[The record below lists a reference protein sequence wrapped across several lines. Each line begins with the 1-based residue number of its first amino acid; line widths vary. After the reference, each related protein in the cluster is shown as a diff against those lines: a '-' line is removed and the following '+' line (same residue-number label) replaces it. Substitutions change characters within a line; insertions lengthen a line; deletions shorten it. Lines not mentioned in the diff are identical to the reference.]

1 MYDQPH
7 TQSHHICSSFRKKK
21 KVKTEDKSTNKK
33 DTVAECSCSSSF
45 ASENSETDKAEN
57 KVHDGDETEES
68 KEKHERDSEEL
79 SDREIIIDV
88 NEKGHCS
95 FTTVNGLENQNGT
108 LQEDA
113 EVTNE
118 NDIDETSY
126 LPEIESLKECELII
140 DVNEDGKCKFKVIE
154 EIDKNEIVSIGDLN
168 DATGNVHQCECET
181 ESDLGCLSCKSTG
194 SKLNCKG
201 TVLETQDKKSI
212 VRTKNKDLSSIHS
225 TNQGKS
231 ENSKKNEDVAH
242 DLETDNEANVQVI
255 DDIQLA
261 KTCDTKINAK
271 INKAVQESEPEKSC
285 DKSDKDTIAEVGT
298 KIRDQSDLD
307 NAGLLN
313 DVVKPL
319 SIPEECDVVALDCE
333 FVGVGPHDQS
343 ALGLYT
349 MTIYYFSGS
358 RKICVSINH
367 CENGSFELGLNNRAA
382 LKPIA
387 LYEKYVIDRFQI

>member
-7 TQSHHICSSFRKKK
+7 THSHTISVLSSFRKKK

-33 DTVAECSCSSSF
+33 DTVAVCSCSCSF
-45 ASENSETDKAEN
+45 VSENSETDEAEN
-57 KVHDGDETEES
+57 KVHNSVETEES
-68 KEKHERDSEEL
+68 KEKHEPDGDDEL
-79 SDREIIIDV
+79 SDWEIIIDV

-108 LQEDA
+108 LQDDA
-113 EVTNE
+113 EVTSE
-118 NDIDETSY
+118 IDIDETSY

-140 DVNEDGKCKFKVIE
+140 DVNEDGKCKFNVIQ
-154 EIDKNEIVSIGDLN
+154 EIDTNEIASIRDLN
-168 DATGNVHQCECET
+168 DDTGNAHQCECET
-181 ESDLGCLSCKSTG
+181 ESDPGCLSCQSTG

-201 TVLETQDKKSI
+201 RVLETQDKKSI

-231 ENSKKNEDVAH
+231 ENSKKHEDVAH

-271 INKAVQESEPEKSC
+271 SNKAVQESEPEKSC

-307 NAGLLN
+307 NAGYLN

-349 MTIYYFSGS
+349 MTIYY
-358 RKICVSINH
+358 
-367 CENGSFELGLNNRAA
+367 
-382 LKPIA
+382 
-387 LYEKYVIDRFQI
+387 